1 MLKTEP
7 GSIELRKEINTAPN
21 FPASSPTLIPLAEP
35 IATILP
41 SMKQVSSTGAALL
54 LALFHLSAPTT
65 DAAGIPEP
73 SLTLY
78 GKVLNKFNGAT
89 TRLTQ
94 GQIVWTFKPLGGGAW
109 VTVTN
114 QLANI
119 NDQFSYVIQVP
130 CETEAVGFVVSPN
143 TLKVL
148 PSASA
153 VDRSTV
159 KIQGES
165 ATFVTAA
172 QSTMQLAANERGR
185 VERVDLQVGIAPV
198 DSDGDGLPD
207 DWEQGHFG
215 WLGNAG
221 NEDADGDGVSNLGE
235 YQAGTD
241 PVDPNSMFTF
251 INIAP
256 YAQGGIEIQWS
267 SVTDKTY
274 TIQRSSDLLTGF
286 TNIATNQSATAP
298 INTYHDATA
307 TGPGPYFYRLQLE

>member
-1 MLKTEP
+1 MDIKVTL
-7 GSIELRKEINTAPN
+7 SL
-21 FPASSPTLIPLAEP
+21 PATPEALIPFAER
-35 IATILP
+35 IATNLSP
-41 SMKQVSSTGAALL
+41 MKQASTTGAVLL
-54 LALFHLSAPTT
+54 LAAALFHLSAPATY
-65 DAAGIPEP
+65 ASGIPEP

-94 GQIVWTFKPLGGGAW
+94 GQIIWTFKPSGGGAW

-148 PSASA
+148 PAA
-153 VDRSTV
+153 TTLDRSTV
-159 KIQGES
+159 KIQGQS

-172 QSTMQLAANERGR
+172 QASMPLAANERGHI
-185 VERVDLQVGIAPV
+185 ERVDLQIGIAPV

-207 DWEQGHFG
+207 DWEQSHFG

-221 NEDADGDGVSNLGE
+221 NEDADGDGVSNLAE

-251 INIAP
+251 VNIVP
-256 YAQGGIEIQWS
+256 HAQGGVEVQWS
-267 SVTDKTY
+267 SATDKSY
-274 TIQRSSDLLTGF
+274 TIQRSSNLLSGF
-286 TNIATNQSATAP
+286 TNIAVNLSATAP
-298 INTYHDATA
+298 INTYHDVTA
-307 TGPGPYFYRLQLE
+307 TGPGPYFYRLLLE